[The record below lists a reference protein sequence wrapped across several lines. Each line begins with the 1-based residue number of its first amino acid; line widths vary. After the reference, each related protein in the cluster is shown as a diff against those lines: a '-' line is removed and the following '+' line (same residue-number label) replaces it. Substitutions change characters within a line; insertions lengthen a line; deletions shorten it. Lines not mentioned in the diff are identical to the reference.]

1 MNNTALIFTH
11 NFCESRLN
19 NYEPPEIYNSLSAL
33 FMVFLP
39 VIFGFPKNG
48 ILFNIAVLMQFNGV
62 ASCYYHYNLNWIGKQ
77 SDEISMILA
86 NYFGI
91 WYLLKIYFRKDT
103 NKINFYNR
111 FNTIYMTSFI
121 SINTLSY
128 MDKVFP
134 VLFTIYILQS
144 IYIID
149 LISKKYFI
157 RYKQQLCISLIG
169 CIFWFISEL
178 LCNNWTYLGHC
189 IWHILFPLGFYKL
202 FLQYDRANFIN

>member
-1 MNNTALIFTH
+1 MSNTSLTFTH

-19 NYEPPEIYNSLSAL
+19 NYQPPEIYNSISAL

-39 VIFGFPKNG
+39 LIFGFPKNG

-91 WYLLKIYFRKDT
+91 WSLLKIYFRKDT

-128 MDKVFP
+128 MDKAFP
-134 VLFTIYILQS
+134 WLFTIYVLQS

-169 CIFWFISEL
+169 CICWFLSEL
-178 LCNNWTYLGHC
+178 WCNNWTYLGHSA
-189 IWHILFPLGFYKL
+189 WHILFPLGFYKL
-202 FLQYDRANFIN
+202 FLQYDRKNIIN